1 MPSTTTATSSSA
13 GRSLRSRW
21 CPAAPTPDPV
31 QSVALSGDGRYL
43 AWLGLDDMVHRY
55 DFVAD
60 RTDLSFAATKD
71 SYIAG
76 VSADGVLVASR
87 SGVSLR
93 DAAGG
98 VAVPVRGDLDGW
110 ASDVAGDLVVVND
123 ALDRSSLYDV
133 SDGTARPT
141 ETFPGSAALGPY
153 AERVAVIVPEARD
166 RARVEVWDG
175 GTLAPVTGLD
185 DVVPTAVRWADETT
199 LLVTGGSGL
208 YACHIDLRCGR
219 LPVDGVARHRR
230 VSQLPSTQST
240 MTCRCSGE
248 IAPPRTTVLE
258 TCSCSKSPSSGS
270 PPPPPPTRGRGRRS
284 SRSRW
289 SGRWRGSR
297 PRSGRSS
304 RAAPAASVQARM
316 ASACAIRGSSVAGSE
331 SPLDSGSS
339 SPQPVR
345 VRASSSAAGRVLR
358 RCMAED

>member
-1 MPSTTTATSSSA
+1 MTTTEVREALLAVERAVDVPPADQVAFQARVRAERRSRTAGRVLVGAAAAVAVVAAGVAGNARFGDPERTPLANTPGETATSVHHTVFFTLDNRLTALDPRGVVHDLGQYSGGVIGWTEDRVYALDDDSHITVRRA
-13 GRSLRSRW
+13 EPPFAEVHG
-21 CPAAPTPDPV
+21 APTPDPV

-133 SDGTARPT
+133 SDSTARPT

-175 GTLAPVTGLD
+175 GTLAPVSGLD
-185 DVVPTAVRWADETT
+185 AVVPTAVRWADETT
-199 LLVTGGSGL
+199 LLVAGGTGL

-219 LPVDGVARHRR
+219 LPVDGV
-230 VSQLPSTQST
+230 PDI
-240 MTCRCSGE
+240 GE
-248 IAPPRTTVLE
+248 
-258 TCSCSKSPSSGS
+258 
-270 PPPPPPTRGRGRRS
+270 
-284 SRSRW
+284 
-289 SGRWRGSR
+289 
-297 PRSGRSS
+297 
-304 RAAPAASVQARM
+304 
-316 ASACAIRGSSVAGSE
+316 
-331 SPLDSGSS
+331 
-339 SPQPVR
+339 
-345 VRASSSAAGRVLR
+345 
-358 RCMAED
+358 